1 MTSTTTP
8 PGPGTDATPRVG
20 VGRLVATSVVPAL
33 AVAAVVALALSALSG
48 AESFVRLGLPDPG
61 GLVVYGLPVA
71 RAIAQSGAVATI
83 GALLL
88 VAFLLPPGDDGWLS
102 REGYRGMRV
111 AAWSAG
117 AWAAGALV
125 MVPLSVADAYGR
137 PLGEVLDPRI
147 LTTSITG
154 ISAAGAWT
162 VTAVIALGVAALTR
176 VVLSWGA
183 AVPLAGFAVVGLM
196 PVALTGHSAS
206 GGSHDV
212 ATNSLLF
219 HVVAAALW
227 VGGLL
232 ALVVHLGAGGGHATT
247 AARRFSR
254 LALVCWIVMA
264 ISGVVNAAVRVPLEA
279 LFTSAY
285 GLLVVVK
292 AVALLALGAF
302 GAWHRARSLPA
313 VEQGSTAGLVRF
325 GGVEMLVMFAT
336 IGVAVA
342 LGRTPPPAEAGT
354 GPDRVE
360 ALIGYPLDGPLTLA
374 GVITDAR
381 FDLVFGTA
389 ALILAAVYV
398 AAVRRLRRRG
408 DAWPVGRTVAW
419 LLGCLVLLFATSS
432 GIGRYAPA
440 QFSIHMGQ
448 HMLLN
453 MLVPILLVLGA
464 PTTLA
469 LRALPV
475 AGRGAPPGPREWL
488 LAAIHSPVARVLTHP
503 LVALA
508 LFVGSFYVLY
518 FSGLFDAA
526 LSAHWAHLV
535 MNAHFLL
542 VGYLFF
548 WPIVGIDPSPRQL
561 PPLGRLGLLLV
572 AVPLHA
578 FFGVAVMSSDTVIGA
593 TFYNELGL
601 PWVDRLADQT
611 TGGGLAWA
619 SGEVPMLVVLIAL
632 LIQWSRQDEREA
644 RSSDRRADRD
654 GDRELAEYNAM
665 LRGLA
670 APAARRGSVTSD
682 DEGQAPTR

>member
-1 MTSTTTP
+1 M
-8 PGPGTDATPRVG
+8 
-20 VGRLVATSVVPAL
+20 ATSVVPAL
-33 AVAAVVALALSALSG
+33 AVAASVALALSALSG
-48 AESFVRLGLPDPG
+48 AEGFARLGLPDPG
-61 GLVVYGLPVA
+61 PVVTYGLPAA
-71 RAIAQSGAVATI
+71 RAIAQSAAVATV

-88 VAFLLPPGDDGWLS
+88 AAFLVPPGAQGWLS
-102 REGYRGMRV
+102 RDGYRAMRV

-117 AWAAGALV
+117 AWAAGALL
-125 MVPLSVADAYGR
+125 MVPMSVADAYGR
-137 PLGEVLDPRI
+137 PLGAVLDPRI
-147 LTTSITG
+147 LTTSVTG
-154 ISAAGAWT
+154 ISAAGAWAL
-162 VTAVIALGVAALTR
+162 TAVVALAVAALTR
-176 VVLSWGA
+176 LVLSWGA
-183 AVPLAGFAVVGLM
+183 SVPLLGLAVVGLT

-219 HVVAAALW
+219 HVLAAALW

-232 ALVVHLGAGGGHATT
+232 ALVAHLGARGGAPDV

-254 LALVCWIVMA
+254 LALVCWVVLA
-264 ISGVVNAAVRVPLEA
+264 ISGVVNAAVRVPVGE
-279 LFTSAY
+279 LFTSRY
-285 GLLVVVK
+285 GLFVVLK

-313 VEQGSTAGLVRF
+313 VERGSTSGLVRF
-325 GGVEMLVMFAT
+325 GGVETLVMFAT
-336 IGVAVA
+336 VGVAVA
-342 LGRTPPPAEAGT
+342 LGRTPPPAES
-354 GPDRVE
+354 GPQPERVE
-360 ALIGYPLDGPLTLA
+360 TLIGYPLDGPLTLS
-374 GVITDAR
+374 GVITESR

-389 ALILAAVYV
+389 ALVLAALYLVG
-398 AAVRRLRRRG
+398 VRRLRRRG
-408 DAWPVGRTVAW
+408 DAWPVGRTLAW
-419 LLGCLVLLFATSS
+419 SLGCLTLLFATSS
-432 GIGRYAPA
+432 GVGRYAPA

-469 LRALPV
+469 LRAIPV
-475 AGRGAPPGPREWL
+475 AGRDAPPGPREWL
-488 LAAIHSPVARVLTHP
+488 LAAIHSPPARVLTQP

-526 LSAHWAHLV
+526 LEAHWAHLV

-548 WPIVGIDPSPRQL
+548 WPIVGIDPSPRSL
-561 PPLGRLGLLLV
+561 PPVGRLGLLLV

-593 TFYNELGL
+593 RFYDELAL
-601 PWVDRLADQT
+601 PWIDRLADQS

-632 LIQWSRQDEREA
+632 LVQWSRQDERQA
-644 RSSDRRADRD
+644 RSNDRRADRD
-654 GDRELAEYNAM
+654 GDRELAQYNAM
-665 LRGLA
+665 LRDLA
-670 APAARRGSVTSD
+670 HPGGTATADAPVTSGD
-682 DEGQAPTR
+682 DGRTTPR